1 MLEPAQFDTA
11 FVDPRPVPESDS
23 SLIERFKNYKEVSH
37 HKYLVVLMMK
47 TRVMG

>member
-1 MLEPAQFDTA
+1 MLEPAQFETA
-11 FVDPRPVPESDS
+11 FVAPRPVPESDN
-23 SLIERFKNYKEVSH
+23 SLIKRFKNYKEVSH